1 MLIDKFLEKGKAFL
15 GCKYP
20 IMCGAMTWVSDPKLV
35 STIGNAGGFGLLA
48 GGNTP
53 VDIFEEQIIETQE
66 LTDKPFGVNLI
77 TLAPVYES
85 QLELVCKLGCPFVV
99 FGQYTEKIRNRKSQT
114 VRCQGHLFRVH
125 GPAGA

>member
-1 MLIDKFLEKGKAFL
+1 MLIDKFFETGRRFL

-53 VDIFEEQIIETQE
+53 VDKIQPLNEIISEVVNDAESEFQRLKGIF
-66 LTDKPFGVNLI
+66 
-77 TLAPVYES
+77 
-85 QLELVCKLGCPFVV
+85 
-99 FGQYTEKIRNRKSQT
+99 NRQD
-114 VRCQGHLFRVH
+114 
-125 GPAGA
+125 